1 MRVSTYT
8 MGPKSIDF
16 NFLRVR
22 KEPEVKQRPTSW
34 ALYSMGNTNV
44 VGEQAAYPCASIS
57 WTGTNHCW
65 FYLWDFG
72 RSQNWRRKKQ
82 AAIIGKNWKL
92 GCRMLLWRATHG
104 DPGLWGLCLLSPE
117 RYAASH
123 VLASLLCTFRSDI
136 IQYNVITSLHTTCI
150 K

>member
-16 NFLRVR
+16 NILRVR

-57 WTGTNHCW
+57 WTGTNHC
-65 FYLWDFG
+65 
-72 RSQNWRRKKQ
+72 
-82 AAIIGKNWKL
+82 
-92 GCRMLLWRATHG
+92 
-104 DPGLWGLCLLSPE
+104 
-117 RYAASH
+117 
-123 VLASLLCTFRSDI
+123 
-136 IQYNVITSLHTTCI
+136 
-150 K
+150 